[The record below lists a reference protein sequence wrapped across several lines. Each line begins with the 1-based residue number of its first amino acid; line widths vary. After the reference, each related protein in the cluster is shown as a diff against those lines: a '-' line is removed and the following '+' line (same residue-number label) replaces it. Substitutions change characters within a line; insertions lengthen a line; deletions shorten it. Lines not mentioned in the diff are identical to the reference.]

1 MAGRRLG
8 VDALVRSWVRSMRAR
23 NLAETTITHYTSSVD
38 QLLEHARA
46 RGHDPLTREAI
57 EEYLGTLARTRK
69 PATVS
74 FRYRAL
80 QQFTKWL
87 ADEDELPTDLM
98 ARMRPPQ
105 VPEQPVP
112 VLADEQMRALLT
124 TCAKGK
130 AFVDRRDDAIMR
142 MFLDT
147 GMRLAELAG
156 LHVDDVDLDVHQVA
170 HVTGKGR
177 RDRACP
183 FGAKTAQAL
192 DRYLRVRARHKLT
205 DTPHLWL
212 AEKNR
217 PAMTPS
223 GIRQMITRRGRQAGV
238 DGVHPHQFRHTF
250 ANEWLSEGGTEGDL
264 MRLAGWRSRQMLQ
277 RYGASAADQRAAT
290 LTVVSPRA
298 TESRFHATPQA
309 FVDRRCRLE
318 LRRRVSLPLIEILL
332 PSAKSIVAFVR

>member
-8 VDALVRSWVRSMRAR
+8 ADALVRSWVRSMRAR

-38 QLLEHARA
+38 QLLDHAHA

-57 EEYLGTLARTRK
+57 EEYLGTLARERK

-87 ADEDELPTDLM
+87 ADEKELPTDLM

-112 VLADEQMRALLT
+112 VLTDDQMRALLA

-130 AFVDRRDDAIMR
+130 GFVDRRDHAIMR

-156 LHVDDVDLDVHQVA
+156 LRVGDLDLDVHQVA
-170 HVTGKGR
+170 HVTGKSR

-192 DRYLRVRARHKLT
+192 DRYLRVRARHKLA

-277 RYGASAADQRAAT
+277 RYGASAADRRARDAHRR
-290 LTVVSPRA
+290 LSPG
-298 TESRFHATPQA
+298 
-309 FVDRRCRLE
+309 DR
-318 LRRRVSLPLIEILL
+318 I
-332 PSAKSIVAFVR
+332 

>member
-8 VDALVRSWVRSMRAR
+8 ADALVRSWVRSMRAR

-38 QLLEHARA
+38 QLLAHARA

-57 EEYLGTLARTRK
+57 EEYLGTLARERK

-87 ADEDELPTDLM
+87 ADEEELPTDLM

-112 VLADEQMRALLT
+112 VLTEEQMRALLA
-124 TCAKGK
+124 TCAKRK
-130 AFVDRRDDAIMR
+130 DFIDRRDHAIMR

-156 LHVDDVDLDVHQVA
+156 LHLDDLDLDVHQVA

-192 DRYLRVRARHKLT
+192 DRYLRVRARHKLA

-223 GIRQMITRRGRQAGV
+223 GIRQMITRRGLQAGV

-250 ANEWLSEGGTEGDL
+250 ANEWLAEGGTEGDL

-277 RYGASAADQRAAT
+277 RYGASAADQRARDAHRR
-290 LTVVSPRA
+290 LSPG
-298 TESRFHATPQA
+298 
-309 FVDRRCRLE
+309 DR
-318 LRRRVSLPLIEILL
+318 I
-332 PSAKSIVAFVR
+332 

>member
-1 MAGRRLG
+1 MAGRRLA
-8 VDALVRSWVRSMRAR
+8 VEALVRSWVRSMRAR
-23 NLAETTITHYTSSVD
+23 NLTETTITHYTSSVD
-38 QLLEHARA
+38 QLLDHARL
-46 RGHDPLTREAI
+46 RGHDPLTRVAI
-57 EEYLGTLARTRK
+57 EEYLGTLARERK

-87 ADEDELPTDLM
+87 AEEDELAADPM

-112 VLADEQMRALLT
+112 VLTDDQMRALLG

-130 AFVDRRDDAIMR
+130 GFVDRRDHAIMR
-142 MFLDT
+142 LFMDT
-147 GMRLAELAG
+147 GMRLAEMAG

-192 DRYLRVRARHKLT
+192 DRYLRVRSRHKVV
-205 DTPHLWL
+205 DAPHLWL
-212 AEKNR
+212 GEKNR
-217 PAMTPS
+217 PGMTPS
-223 GIRQMITRRGRQAGV
+223 GIRQMVGRRGLQAGV

-277 RYGASAADQRAAT
+277 RYGASAADQRAREAHKR
-290 LTVVSPRA
+290 LSPG
-298 TESRFHATPQA
+298 
-309 FVDRRCRLE
+309 DR
-318 LRRRVSLPLIEILL
+318 I
-332 PSAKSIVAFVR
+332 